1 MKLIDVYQ
9 NAIKNKFAIGAYN
22 FYNMET
28 LQAITEASKITNS
41 PLIVSVS
48 ESAIKYMSMEM
59 LKSMVDAVKRNKEA
73 QIFLH
78 LDHGKTFE
86 ICKLCIDNDFDSV
99 MIDGSSLPY
108 EENIAITK
116 KVVDYAHTKGV
127 QVEGELGTLAGIEDD
142 INVEKTTYTNPLEA
156 KDFVEKTNVDSLAIA
171 IGTSHGAYKF
181 NGDPKIRIDIL
192 EEIEKMLPN
201 FPLVLH
207 GASSVPQEITD
218 KFNKFGGDITSA
230 KGVSEEILREVSKHN
245 IVKINVDTD
254 IRLAFTTEI
263 RKAFIED
270 KKMFSPRDY
279 LSLSKN
285 AVTNLVAS
293 KQKIFGN

>member
-1 MKLIDVYQ
+1 MKLVEVYQ

-28 LQAITEASKITNS
+28 LQAIANASKITNS

-59 LKSMVDAVKRNKEA
+59 LSAMVGAIKKDKEA

-86 ICKLCIDNDFDSV
+86 ICKLCIDNNFDSV

-108 EENIAITK
+108 EENVAITK

-142 INVEKTTYTNPLEA
+142 VNVEKTTYTNPFQA
-156 KDFVEKTNVDSLAIA
+156 KDFVEKTSVDSLAIA

-181 NGDPKIRIDIL
+181 SGDPKIRIDIL
-192 EEIEKMLPN
+192 EEIEKELPN

-207 GASSVPQEITD
+207 GASSVPAEITD
-218 KFNKFGGDITSA
+218 KFNKFGGDIKSA
-230 KGVSEEILREVSKHN
+230 KGVSTEILKEVSKHN

-279 LSLSKN
+279 LTLSKN